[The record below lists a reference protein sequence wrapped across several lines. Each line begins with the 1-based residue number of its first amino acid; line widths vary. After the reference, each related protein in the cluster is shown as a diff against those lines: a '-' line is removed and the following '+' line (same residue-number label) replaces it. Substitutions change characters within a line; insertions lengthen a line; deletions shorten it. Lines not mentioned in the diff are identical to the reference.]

1 MPGVI
6 GGTVSSRALG
16 EMFDAMDDEE
26 WYETAERS
34 VGDCRIGLVH
44 HGDRD
49 PNGWTTWQDGAR
61 VGMLHGVVS
70 NRAELG
76 CSTADIFERV
86 LADPDRTL
94 PKLSGPF
101 LLVAAD
107 RTTTIV
113 ASDKLGTRPCYY
125 SSVDGFL
132 FGSQLSS
139 LVTRLHDPRVD
150 ERAVSDMLF
159 MGYVFGRKTLVSDV
173 RSLRPASYL
182 RYEDGNV
189 ESHRYWE
196 PDFGIAPQEGYV
208 DEAVRRYRR
217 VVGNVADTIDG
228 RTGVWLSGGL
238 DSRTLAAALKR
249 EIGSVRTFTYDNSAT
264 QEDRT
269 GAERVAESLSLP
281 NKFCEYSAGEF
292 VDTIERG
299 VDIMDGM
306 LQWSFFVNLPPV
318 LNDVS
323 GQVDVLFEGSSQG
336 EFFGDVLYRSYLTG
350 KSSVD
355 ALVAQKGQL
364 PPADVRTLLSSDI
377 SPTQSL
383 GRVVEESTQP
393 RREHRTLDALWEL
406 FADSHFRSNRLYRS
420 QAGTRVPFA
429 DGEFMNHVARMPYQ
443 RYRIGSIPG
452 TRGRI
457 PSAVAPLKLEV
468 ARRVGG
474 PSATVPYNRTNRPP
488 TSPLALHAACFVADN
503 VKKRL
508 TGPDTCL
515 MGRWYRTNA
524 TMRSFVD
531 GLLDDACSRE
541 VFDSNAI
548 RNLQHEHLDGHTDHL
563 KPISAITTL
572 ELWLQKHL
580 DAARPSAGQRV
591 QVREAK

>member
-1 MPGVI
+1 MPGVT
-6 GGTVSSRALG
+6 GGTLSSRALG
-16 EMFDAMDDEE
+16 EMLDAMDNEE

-49 PNGWTTWQDGAR
+49 PNGWTTWRDGNK
-61 VGMLHGVVS
+61 VGVLHGVIS
-70 NRAELG
+70 NQGELG
-76 CSTADIFERV
+76 RSTDEIFERV

-94 PKLSGPF
+94 PELSGPF

-107 RTTTIV
+107 RTSTIV
-113 ASDKLGTRPCYY
+113 ATDKLGTRPCYY
-125 SSVDGFL
+125 STVNGFL
-132 FGSQLSS
+132 FGSELKS
-139 LVTRLHDPRVD
+139 LVTQLHDPRVD
-150 ERAVSDMLF
+150 EHAVSDMLF
-159 MGYVFGRKTLVSDV
+159 MGYVFGRKTLVNDV
-173 RSLRPASYL
+173 HSLRPASYL
-182 RYEDGNV
+182 RHEDGNV
-189 ESHRYWE
+189 ELHCYWR
-196 PDFGIAPQEGYV
+196 PDFGIDSQKGYV
-208 DEAVRRYRR
+208 DEAVERYRR
-217 VVGNVADTIDG
+217 VVGNVAGTIDG

-238 DSRTLAAALKR
+238 DSRTLTAALMD
-249 EIGSVRTFTYDNSAT
+249 EIDSLRTFTYDNSAT
-264 QEDRT
+264 QEDRI
-269 GAERVAESLSLP
+269 GAERVADSLSVP
-281 NKFCEYSAGEF
+281 NQFCDYSASEF
-292 VDTIERG
+292 MESIERG

-355 ALVAQKGQL
+355 ALIAQKGQL
-364 PPADVRTLLSSDI
+364 SPADVQSLLSPQV
-377 SPTQSL
+377 SPTQSV

-393 RREHRTLDALWEL
+393 RREHRTLDALWQM

-452 TRGRI
+452 TGGRV

-474 PSATVPYNRTNRPP
+474 PSAGVPYNRTDCRP
-488 TSPLALHAACFVADN
+488 TSPLALHALGFVAN
-503 VKKRL
+503 NLKKRVV
-508 TGPDTCL
+508 GPDTCR
-515 MGRWYRTNA
+515 MGRWYRNDPK
-524 TMRSFVD
+524 MRAFVD
-531 GLLDDACSRE
+531 TLLDDACDRDI
-541 VFDSNAI
+541 FDADGV
-548 RNLQHEHLDGHTDHL
+548 RTLQREHLDGHADHL

-572 ELWLQKHL
+572 ELWMQKHL
-580 DAARPSAGQRV
+580 DVARPSTGQRV
-591 QVREAK
+591 PVR